1 MLKVY
6 LTDLQA
12 YNEGNLS
19 GKWIELP
26 MSQEDLNSEIKEV
39 LEEGAVVSGFGDT
52 HEEIFITD
60 FEWTIE
66 CNLIEVNEYSS
77 LSRLN
82 EQLEELESYD
92 EEDLKRI
99 SYLTE
104 HRNYDLET
112 AIEKYEEVVIYENS
126 TLEEVVEEYISQTI
140 DLDDLPSIISNNI
153 DYKSIAYDFEISG
166 EYDKIE
172 HDIYHYV
179 D

>member
-99 SYLTE
+99 SYLT
-104 HRNYDLET
+104 
-112 AIEKYEEVVIYENS
+112 
-126 TLEEVVEEYISQTI
+126 
-140 DLDDLPSIISNNI
+140 
-153 DYKSIAYDFEISG
+153 
-166 EYDKIE
+166 
-172 HDIYHYV
+172 
-179 D
+179 